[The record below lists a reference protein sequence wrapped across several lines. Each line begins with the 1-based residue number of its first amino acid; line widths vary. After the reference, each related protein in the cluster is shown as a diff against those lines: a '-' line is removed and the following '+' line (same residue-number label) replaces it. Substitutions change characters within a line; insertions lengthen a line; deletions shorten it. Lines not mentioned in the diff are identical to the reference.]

1 LYLMGGRDP
10 GVPLAP
16 MVTEAEALLAQGVD
30 VAMVTFADGEH
41 PLPGF
46 PFWGD
51 VAARLGAIE

>member
-1 LYLMGGRDP
+1 MGGRDP

-30 VAMVTFADGEH
+30 VAVVTFADGEH